1 MKLKPLFD
9 KVVVKIIEEKEE
21 KRGSFFL
28 PSTAQEKSEIAEG
41 PGGNLDGKE
50 VVMQVKPGDKILFAK
65 YSGSEFKVEGK
76 EVVII
81 RQSDILAIVE

>member
-28 PSTAQEKSEIAEG
+28 PSTAQEKSEIAEVIAVG

-50 VVMQVKPGDKILFAK
+50 VVMQVNTSEKSTHAPVRTAAR
-65 YSGSEFKVEGK
+65 SAAGSSRRTG
-76 EVVII
+76 
-81 RQSDILAIVE
+81 SY

>member
-28 PSTAQEKSEIAEG
+28 PSTAQEKSEIAEVIAVG

-50 VVMQVKPGDKILFAK
+50 VVM
-65 YSGSEFKVEGK
+65 
-76 EVVII
+76 
-81 RQSDILAIVE
+81 

>member
-28 PSTAQEKSEIAEG
+28 PSTAQK
-41 PGGNLDGKE
+41 
-50 VVMQVKPGDKILFAK
+50 
-65 YSGSEFKVEGK
+65 
-76 EVVII
+76 
-81 RQSDILAIVE
+81 